1 MDKKIEVIKVM
12 TKPLSM
18 EEEFEIETEIR
29 RILNLED
36 INELK
41 ILSALL
47 MKQNACQAHV
57 ILQSIKKVNQLENT
71 IKTLQ
76 KRVARLLRI
85 KFRFLQPLK
94 SILARNP

>member
-1 MDKKIEVIKVM
+1 MDKKIEVIKVI
-12 TKPLSM
+12 TEPLSM

-57 ILQSIKKVNQLENT
+57 ILQSIKKVNQLEQT
-71 IKTLQ
+71 IKKLQ
-76 KRVARLLRI
+76 TRVARLLRI
-85 KFRFLQPLK
+85 KFRLLQPLK

>member
-1 MDKKIEVIKVM
+1 M

-29 RILNLED
+29 RILNLDD

-47 MKQNACQAHV
+47 MKQNACQSHV
-57 ILQSIKKVNQLENT
+57 ILESNNKINKLENT

-94 SILARNP
+94 LM

>member
-1 MDKKIEVIKVM
+1 
-12 TKPLSM
+12 M

-29 RILNLED
+29 RILNLDD

-57 ILQSIKKVNQLENT
+57 ILQSIKKVNQLEQT
-71 IKTLQ
+71 IKKLQ
-76 KRVARLLRI
+76 TRVARLLRI
-85 KFRFLQPLK
+85 KFRLLQPLK

>member
-1 MDKKIEVIKVM
+1 MDKKFEVIKVM

-47 MKQNACQAHV
+47 MKQNACQTHV
-57 ILQSIKKVNQLENT
+57 ILESVKKINQLESR

-85 KFRFLQPLK
+85 KLRLLQPLK
-94 SILARNP
+94 SILARTP

>member
-1 MDKKIEVIKVM
+1 MDKKFEVIKVM

-47 MKQNACQAHV
+47 MKQNACQTHV
-57 ILQSIKKVNQLENT
+57 ILESVKKINQLESR

-85 KFRFLQPLK
+85 ASRLSKN
-94 SILARNP
+94 I

>member
-1 MDKKIEVIKVM
+1 MKEIVKVI
-12 TKPLSM
+12 TNPLPM
-18 EEEFEIETEIR
+18 EEELEIELEVR
-29 RILNLED
+29 RILALDD

-57 ILQSIKKVNQLENT
+57 ILESVKKVNQLESR

-76 KRVARLLRI
+76 KRISRLLKSR
-85 KFRFLQPLK
+85 LPLLLPLK
-94 SILARNP
+94 SILARTP

>member
-1 MDKKIEVIKVM
+1 MDKKIEVIKVI
-12 TKPLSM
+12 TEPLSM

-29 RILNLED
+29 RILNLDD

-57 ILQSIKKVNQLENT
+57 ILQSIKKVNQLEQT
-71 IKTLQ
+71 IKKLQ
-76 KRVARLLRI
+76 TRVARLLRI
-85 KFRFLQPLK
+85 KFRLLQPLK